1 MTTVHAQTL
10 RRAAEIAG
18 GLSQLST
25 QLGVPERAVEEWLQ
39 GTQPIPPEIFLRAV
53 DIVTANEI
61 NEIKDSHV
69 KIIRAPTGSDPSKPH

>member
-1 MTTVHAQTL
+1 MATVHARAL

-25 QLGVPERAVEEWLQ
+25 KLGVPERALEVWLT

-53 DIVTANEI
+53 DIVTANHIDEI
-61 NEIKDSHV
+61 SNSN
-69 KIIRAPTGSDPSKPH
+69 AKPN

>member
-1 MTTVHAQTL
+1 MATVHAQTL

-39 GTQPIPPEIFLRAV
+39 GPTNSPDIFLRAV

-61 NEIKDSHV
+61 DEMKDSHV
-69 KIIRAPTGSDPSKPH
+69 KIIPAPTDYDPSKPH